1 MKAVP
6 GKELAP
12 MIANGQLVPLVSHFW
27 FQNLFQ
33 NLVSHFCS
41 QNLVQHQHQHQH
53 QNLDQHQPLIQLS
66 RQLCWTWSRRQCWRI
81 FLLQR
86 FQHKSWWTN
95 NDNMIFKG
103 FLIDGYPRDIAQA
116 EEFEKSISPCK
127 QVIFRIDG
135 NRCTVCKL
143 PSILLEIVVQPQ
155 IIFFELSDETMTAR
169 LLQRFK
175 PWIDIKIRKS
185 RHRGRLKVIHEA

>member
-1 MKAVP
+1 MKISGLSCETKKIFLVFLGHP
-6 GKELAP
+6 
-12 MIANGQLVPLVSHFW
+12 IANGQLVPLVSHFW
-27 FQNLFQ
+27 F
-33 NLVSHFCS
+33 H
-41 QNLVQHQHQHQH
+41 NLVQHQHRHQHQH

-95 NDNMIFKG
+95 NDNMILKG

-116 EEFEKSISPCK
+116 EEFERSISPCK

-143 PSILLEIVVQPQ
+143 TPILLIIVVQHQ

-169 LLQRFK
+169 LLQRCE
-175 PWIDIKIRKS
+175 PWITIKIREK
-185 RHRGRLKVIHEA
+185 

>member
-1 MKAVP
+1 
-6 GKELAP
+6 

-27 FQNLFQ
+27 F
-33 NLVSHFCS
+33 
-41 QNLVQHQHQHQH
+41 

-66 RQLCWTWSRRQCWRI
+66 RQLCWTWSKRQCWRI

-127 QVIFRIDG
+127 QVIFSPCKQVVFSPCKQVIFRIDG

-143 PSILLEIVVQPQ
+143 PSILHVIVVQHQ
-155 IIFFELSDETMTAR
+155 IIFLELSDETMTAR
-169 LLQRFK
+169 LLQRCE
-175 PWIDIKIRKS
+175 PWI
-185 RHRGRLKVIHEA
+185 H